1 MKKAVNTSPQWIHS
15 HGSNPQHRA
24 ARLIHAQHHGSLVQS
39 TFCVWNVIMITV
51 SYTLHNFLAAVLTMI
66 HGSAHL
72 YQTQRLGNM
81 CCTPCIQTQ
90 YAQRKVLNCYDSIH
104 YPWFTCLSLRRWI
117 RSWITVWF
125 YRETNLYYPELLSR
139 SIQTPFT
146 ANGKFGIPILF
157 NTVLLF
163 SGKKWL

>member
-1 MKKAVNTSPQWIHS
+1 MNPLTWFQSATPCSTSHPCLAPRIV
-15 HGSNPQHRA
+15 GA
-24 ARLIHAQHHGSLVQS
+24 EYVL
-39 TFCVWNVIMITV
+39 CWNVIMITV

-72 YQTQRLGNM
+72 YQTQKLGNM

-125 YRETNLYYPELLSR
+125 YRETSLYYPELLSR